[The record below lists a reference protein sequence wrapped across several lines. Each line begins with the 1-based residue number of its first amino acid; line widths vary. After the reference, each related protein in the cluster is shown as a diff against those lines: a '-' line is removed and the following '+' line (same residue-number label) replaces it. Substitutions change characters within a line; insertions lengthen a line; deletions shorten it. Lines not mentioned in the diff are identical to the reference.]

1 MENDATSQLVGLE
14 PGVSRGLFAVQHI
27 CIYIYIHAIT
37 PYIQAVQP
45 SNLHRQDSPP
55 PRVPGGREHGL
66 VRLVQP
72 IDSDHNAKCIK
83 VPFQMDSNG
92 THPDFQVSKSTG
104 DLGEVTLSL

>member
-1 MENDATSQLVGLE
+1 MY
-14 PGVSRGLFAVQHI
+14 
-27 CIYIYIHAIT
+27 IYIYIHAIT